1 MLGLTIDNKL
11 SFNSRIKITC
21 RKASPE
27 TSVLSRISGF
37 LDLKPKESLLKGM
50 IRSQMTRISALFSAC
65 YPQEYLTTYLIKYM
79 EGLNSQR

>member
-11 SFNSRIKITC
+11 SFNSCIKNTC

-27 TSVLSRISGF
+27 TSALSRISAF
-37 LDLKPKESLLKGM
+37 LDLMPKESLFKGK

-65 YPQEYLTTYLIKYM
+65 YPQKYLRTYLIKYM
-79 EGLNSQR
+79 GGL